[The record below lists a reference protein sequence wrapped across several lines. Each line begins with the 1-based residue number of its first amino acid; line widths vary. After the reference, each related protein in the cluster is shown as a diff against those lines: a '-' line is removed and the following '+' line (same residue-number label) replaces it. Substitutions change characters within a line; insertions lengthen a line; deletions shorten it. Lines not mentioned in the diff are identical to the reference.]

1 MSKAEHKTKD
11 SAMAAHLVKTGYW
24 HGRRK
29 TSPAPNSGGLTM
41 VNEAGS
47 SKNQRMV
54 KARERYEE
62 VANQARARR
71 NAR

>member
-1 MSKAEHKTKD
+1 MKD
-11 SAMAAHLVKTGYW
+11 SAMAAHLVKSGIW
-24 HGRRK
+24 HGKRK

-54 KARERYEE
+54 KAREYQE
-62 VANQARARR
+62 NQSNERRARR
-71 NAR
+71 NER